1 MKVFVKTGGEI
12 RQVYNEKF
20 DIRFLGDSN
29 MERAGHVEPAP
40 NGRDWRVTM
49 PDGVVLGDFKMRSE
63 AIKAE
68 ECEVVRRLR
77 HGSGRQDTAIFQG
90 HFQGEQ

>member
-1 MKVFVKTGGEI
+1 MKVFVNSEGEI

-20 DIRFLGDSN
+20 DLRFMGQSR
-29 MERAGHVEPAP
+29 MVRAGHVEPAP
-40 NGRDWRVTM
+40 NGREWRVSM
-49 PDGVVLGDFKMRSE
+49 PDGVVLGDFEMRSD

-77 HGSGRQDTAIFQG
+77 NGSRG
-90 HFQGEQ
+90 